1 MVLIDYRRDEE
12 WIFLS
17 WSISD
22 KFLIQIFLNYKICE
36 EVVITSKL
44 LDITMM
50 LAKNNVSFSVSLNFT
65 KKDKE
70 FQFSASSSK
79 KDQDQ
84 PILQNKR
91 KKSLSQRTRNLK
103 RLLEYKEKK
112 RKN

>member
-79 KDQDQ
+79 TDQS
-84 PILQNKR
+84 IERRWK
-91 KKSLSQRTRNLK
+91 NLK
-103 RLLEYKEKK
+103 RFLEYKEKK
-112 RKN
+112 QKN